1 MRAET
6 MESGHYFREKGAT
19 AERLI
24 HEIATKT
31 FFTDWCYP
39 NPKKPDGNELC
50 DMLVVFDDTALIW
63 QIKDLKVDENGRYK
77 DAEVE
82 KNLRQLSGAK
92 RTLFDLKSPVMLSNP
107 RRGVEQFDPSLIKH
121 VHLISV
127 LMGEGE
133 GAFPF
138 LQEFKKHLVHGFT
151 REFADIAMSEL
162 DTIADFCQYLRA
174 KESIDLNKMI
184 MILGGEENLLGKYIE
199 HGRSF
204 GWMDNYDVI
213 HIDDTIWPKISQMPQ
228 YIKKKEM
235 DRISYGWDSMIERV
249 HEGTSKYERLA
260 RELARPD
267 RFTRRVLSESFMES
281 YDEFMRKKLDMFRR
295 QMSLLDT
302 TYCFLITND
311 VEHPSKRRQAMLQ
324 AMCLVA
330 RGINQE
336 KSRVLG
342 VATSRDNTN
351 YDFVFLNIPE
361 WTSELE
367 AEKARLQGEFGIF
380 VSPRQTRT
388 NSSEFPD
395 PATT

>member
-324 AMCLVA
+324 AMCQIG

>member
-24 HEIATKT
+24 HELATKT

-151 REFADIAMSEL
+151 RGFADIAMSEL

-281 YDEFMRKKLDMFRR
+281 YDEFMRTKLDMFRR

-336 KSRVLG
+336 NSRVLG

-361 WTSELE
+361 WTSDLE

-388 NSSEFPD
+388 NSSEFPAPD
-395 PATT
+395 TT

>member
-1 MRAET
+1 
-6 MESGHYFREKGAT
+6 
-19 AERLI
+19 
-24 HEIATKT
+24 
-31 FFTDWCYP
+31 
-39 NPKKPDGNELC
+39 
-50 DMLVVFDDTALIW
+50 MLVVFDDTALIW

-281 YDEFMRKKLDMFRR
+281 YDEFMRTKLDMFRR
-295 QMSLLDT
+295 QTSLLDT

-395 PATT
+395 PDTT

>member
-1 MRAET
+1 MRPET

-24 HEIATKT
+24 HELATKT

-92 RTLFDLKSPVMLSNP
+92 RTLFDLKSPVMLLNP

-151 REFADIAMSEL
+151 RGFADIAMSEL

-281 YDEFMRKKLDMFRR
+281 YDEFMRTKLDMFRR

-336 KSRVLG
+336 NSRVLG

-361 WTSELE
+361 WTSDLE

-388 NSSEFPD
+388 NSSEFPAPD
-395 PATT
+395 TT

>member
-1 MRAET
+1 
-6 MESGHYFREKGAT
+6 MESPHYFREKGAT
-19 AERLI
+19 AEKLI
-24 HEIATKT
+24 CELATRT

-50 DMLVVFDDTALIW
+50 DLLVVFDDTALIW
-63 QIKDLKVDENGRYK
+63 QIKDLKTDENGRYK

-82 KNLRQLSGAK
+82 KNVRQLGGAR

-107 RRGVEQFDPSLIKH
+107 RRGVEKFDPSLIKH

-151 REFADIAMSEL
+151 RDFADIAMSEL
-162 DTIADFCQYLRA
+162 DTIADFCQYLRT
-174 KESIDLNKMI
+174 KESIDLNKVI
-184 MILGGEENLLGKYIE
+184 TILGGEENLLAKYIE

-204 GWMDNYDVI
+204 SWMENYDVI
-213 HIDDTIWPKISQMPQ
+213 YIDDTVWPKISRLPQ

-235 DRISYGWDSMIERV
+235 DHISYGWDSMIERV
-249 HEGTSKYERLA
+249 HEGTSRYERLA

-267 RFTRRVLSESFMES
+267 RFTRRVLSEAFMEA
-281 YDEFMRKKLDMFRR
+281 YAEFMDSNMDSNMDMLRR
-295 QMSLLDT
+295 QMALGDT

-311 VEHPSKRRQAMLQ
+311 VEHPSRRRQNMLQ

-330 RGINQE
+330 RGINSQN
-336 KSRVLG
+336 SRVIG
-342 VATSRDNTN
+342 IATSRDNRN
-351 YDFVFLNIPE
+351 YDFIHLNMPE
-361 WTSELE
+361 WTRQLE
-367 AEKARLQGEFGIF
+367 AEKTRLQSQFGIF
-380 VSPRQTRT
+380 VSPRVTRT
-388 NSSEFPD
+388 NSSEFPTLD
-395 PATT
+395 EV